1 MARTG
6 YQYGTSPRKLEP
18 EYKPNKKRKNV
29 KKQAPKNIHKTI
41 QRQNIQLSKEQ
52 KSKNI
57 KHAITVLALF
67 VLLFTI
73 SYRNSLINENF
84 KKVQNL
90 KENLALIKKENEQ
103 LQVSIE
109 NGLNLNNLE
118 QEAKEKLGMQK
129 LTNKQTEYISLPKKD
144 YVEPAN
150 DEIEIQNDDN
160 IIKKILNKIFNK

>member
-1 MARTG
+1 MARMG

-18 EYKPNKKRKNV
+18 EYSPNRKRKSV
-29 KKQAPKNIHKTI
+29 KKQAKKQVKKTI

-52 KSKNI
+52 KMKNV

-67 VLLFTI
+67 ILLFTI

-84 KKVQNL
+84 KKVQTL

-150 DEIEIQNDDN
+150 EDMEIQKDENL
-160 IIKKILNKIFNK
+160 IQKILNKIFNR